1 MVSLQNIVTKTSRV
15 IFLFAV
21 PVVIVFVIGGEKL
34 IDFLFGKEYNEAYL
48 PLVILCFA
56 QLINAATGSVGLVLN
71 MTGRQSYFT
80 RITVYMTVVN
90 TILCIPFVI
99 WFDIKGAALLTAL
112 IIVLQNLILVKYVIK
127 DLNINT
133 TIIRRK

>member
-1 MVSLQNIVTKTSRV
+1 
-15 IFLFAV
+15 
-21 PVVIVFVIGGEKL
+21 
-34 IDFLFGKEYNEAYL
+34 
-48 PLVILCFA
+48 
-56 QLINAATGSVGLVLN
+56 
-71 MTGRQSYFT
+71 
-80 RITVYMTVVN
+80 MTVVN